1 MGGQFEREGFNKL
14 YGWEFKNKIS
24 TKKILTVHGITL
36 KFSEHVPYYDYFYI
50 IYLVFIEPPKQLN

>member
-24 TKKILTVHGITL
+24 TKKKGYTGCPTKI
-36 KFSEHVPYYDYFYI
+36 
-50 IYLVFIEPPKQLN
+50 